1 MMKDNEEIVV
11 TIPCNDHAIFV
22 DKYGILSERVGIAWK
37 KNKDIPDR
45 LDKPYYIGDDDYW
58 HIPAGATDDFD
69 DNPVIAHRGETIPF
83 ENLCHVFGYTRYI
96 SSLIPDLENYD
107 VHIDKSNMTGSLKVF
122 IDHRFYYDGD
132 SDKCWYCVLTVE
144 TDKKVVVMSL
154 DEILRSS
161 ASGLEDEEEEILEKL
176 RYHLVPFLIEYRKLF
191 RSEVEIGVFFRK
203 STDPKAD
210 ERKKENRIIYDKEK
224 KYLGMIR
231 RFVEDEFYKQWNE
244 FLDKKYQEEAY
255 KSKSD
260 EWQQEAASKYDK
272 DTNLME

>member
-1 MMKDNEEIVV
+1 MKDNEEIVA
-11 TIPCNDHAIFV
+11 IPYNDHAIFV

>member
-1 MMKDNEEIVV
+1 MMKDNEEIVA
-11 TIPCNDHAIFV
+11 IPYNDHAIFV

-37 KNKDIPDR
+37 KDKDIPDR

-58 HIPAGATDDFD
+58 HVPAGATDDFD

-83 ENLCHVFGYTRYI
+83 ENLCHIFGYTRYI

-122 IDHRFYYDGD
+122 IDHCFYYDGD

-203 STDPKAD
+203 STDPKDD

-224 KYLGMIR
+224 KYIGMIR
-231 RFVEDEFYKQWNE
+231 RFVQDEFYKQWNE
-244 FLDKKYQEEAY
+244 FLDKEYQEKAY

-272 DTNLME
+272 DPNLME

>member
-1 MMKDNEEIVV
+1 MKDNEEIVA
-11 TIPCNDHAIFV
+11 IPYNDHAIFV

-37 KNKDIPDR
+37 KDKDIPDR

-58 HIPAGATDDFD
+58 HVPAGATDDFD

-83 ENLCHVFGYTRYI
+83 ENLCHIFGYTRYI

-122 IDHRFYYDGD
+122 IDHCFYYDGD

-176 RYHLVPFLIEYRKLF
+176 RDRLVPFLIEYRKLF

-203 STDPKAD
+203 STDPKAE

-224 KYLGMIR
+224 RYIGMIR
-231 RFVEDEFYKQWNE
+231 IFVQDEFYKQWNE
-244 FLDKKYQEEAY
+244 FLDKEYQEKAY

>member
-1 MMKDNEEIVV
+1 MMKDNEEIVA
-11 TIPCNDHAIFV
+11 IPYNDHAIFV

-107 VHIDKSNMTGSLKVF
+107 VHIDKSNMTSSLKVF
-122 IDHRFYYDGD
+122 IDHCFYYDGD

-210 ERKKENRIIYDKEK
+210 ERKNENRIIYDKEK

-260 EWQQEAASKYDK
+260 EWQQESASKYDK

>member
-1 MMKDNEEIVV
+1 MKDNEEIVA
-11 TIPCNDHAIFV
+11 IPYNDHAIFV
-22 DKYGILSERVGIAWK
+22 DEYGLLIERVGIAWK
-37 KNKDIPDR
+37 KDKDIPGR
-45 LDKPYYIGDDDYW
+45 LDKPYYIGDDDRW
-58 HIPAGATDDFD
+58 HIPAGETDDFD

-83 ENLCHVFGYTRYI
+83 ENLCHIFGYTRYI
-96 SSLIPDLENYD
+96 SSLIPNLENYD

-122 IDHRFYYDGD
+122 IEHCFYNDGF
-132 SDKCWYCVLTVE
+132 SEDKCWYCELTVE

-191 RSEVEIGVFFRK
+191 RSKVEFGVFFRK
-203 STDPKAD
+203 STDPKAE

-231 RFVEDEFYKQWNE
+231 RFVQDEFNKQWNE
-244 FLDKKYQEEAY
+244 FLDKEYQEEAY

-272 DTNLME
+272 DPNLTE

>member
-1 MMKDNEEIVV
+1 MKDNEEIVA
-11 TIPCNDHAIFV
+11 IPYNDHAIFV

-176 RYHLVPFLIEYRKLF
+176 RYHLVPFLVEYRKLF

>member
-1 MMKDNEEIVV
+1 MKDNEEIVA
-11 TIPCNDHAIFV
+11 IPYNDHAIFV

-58 HIPAGATDDFD
+58 HVPAGATDDFD

>member
-1 MMKDNEEIVV
+1 MKDNEEIVA
-11 TIPCNDHAIFV
+11 IPYNDHAIFV
-22 DKYGILSERVGIAWK
+22 DEYGILSERVGIAWK
-37 KNKDIPDR
+37 KDKDIPDR

-58 HIPAGATDDFD
+58 HIPAGSTDDFD

-83 ENLCHVFGYTRYI
+83 ENLCHIFGYTRYI
-96 SSLIPDLENYD
+96 SSLIPDLKNYD

-122 IDHRFYYDGD
+122 IDHCFYYDGD

-154 DEILRSS
+154 DDILRSS

-191 RSEVEIGVFFRK
+191 RSNVEIGVFFRK

-231 RFVEDEFYKQWNE
+231 IFVQDEFYKQWNE
-244 FLDKKYQEEAY
+244 LLDKEYKEKEY

-272 DTNLME
+272 DPNLME

>member
-1 MMKDNEEIVV
+1 MKDNEEIVA
-11 TIPCNDHAIFV
+11 IPYNDHAIFL
-22 DKYGILSERVGIAWK
+22 DHYGILSERVGIAWK

-83 ENLCHVFGYTRYI
+83 ENLCHIFGYTRYI

-122 IDHRFYYDGD
+122 IDHCFYYDGD

-154 DEILRSS
+154 DEFLRSS

-244 FLDKKYQEEAY
+244 FLDKEYQEKAY

-272 DTNLME
+272 DPNLTE

>member
-1 MMKDNEEIVV
+1 MKDNEEIVA
-11 TIPCNDHAIFV
+11 IPYNDHAIFV

-37 KNKDIPDR
+37 KDKDNPDR

-83 ENLCHVFGYTRYI
+83 ENLCHIFGYTRYI

-122 IDHRFYYDGD
+122 IDHCFYYDGD

-176 RYHLVPFLIEYRKLF
+176 RDRLVPFLIEYRKLF

-203 STDPKAD
+203 STDPKAE

-224 KYLGMIR
+224 RYIGMIR
-231 RFVEDEFYKQWNE
+231 IFVQDEFYKQWNE
-244 FLDKKYQEEAY
+244 FLDKEYQEKAY

-272 DTNLME
+272 DPNLME

>member
-1 MMKDNEEIVV
+1 MKDNEEIVA
-11 TIPCNDHAIFV
+11 IPYNDHAIFV

-37 KNKDIPDR
+37 KDKDIPDR

-107 VHIDKSNMTGSLKVF
+107 VHIDKSNMTGALKVF

-161 ASGLEDEEEEILEKL
+161 TSGLEDEEEEILEKL

>member
-1 MMKDNEEIVV
+1 MMKDNEEIVA
-11 TIPCNDHAIFV
+11 IPYNDHAIFV
-22 DKYGILSERVGIAWK
+22 DEYGILSERVGIAWK
-37 KNKDIPDR
+37 KDKDIPDR

-58 HIPAGATDDFD
+58 HIPAGSTDDFD

-83 ENLCHVFGYTRYI
+83 ENLCHIFGYTRYI

-122 IDHRFYYDGD
+122 IDHCFYYDGD

-154 DEILRSS
+154 DDILRSS

-191 RSEVEIGVFFRK
+191 RSNVEIGVFFRK

-231 RFVEDEFYKQWNE
+231 IFVQDEFYKQWNE
-244 FLDKKYQEEAY
+244 LLDKEYKEKEY

-272 DTNLME
+272 DPNLME

>member
-1 MMKDNEEIVV
+1 
-11 TIPCNDHAIFV
+11 
-22 DKYGILSERVGIAWK
+22 
-37 KNKDIPDR
+37 
-45 LDKPYYIGDDDYW
+45 
-58 HIPAGATDDFD
+58 
-69 DNPVIAHRGETIPF
+69 
-83 ENLCHVFGYTRYI
+83 
-96 SSLIPDLENYD
+96 
-107 VHIDKSNMTGSLKVF
+107 MTGSLKVF
-122 IDHRFYYDGD
+122 IDHCFYYDGD

-191 RSEVEIGVFFRK
+191 RSEVEFGVFFRK

-210 ERKKENRIIYDKEK
+210 ERKKENRIIYNKEK

-231 RFVEDEFYKQWNE
+231 IFVQDEFYKQWNE
-244 FLDKKYQEEAY
+244 FLDKEYQEKAY

-272 DTNLME
+272 DPNLME

>member
-1 MMKDNEEIVV
+1 MKDNEEIVA
-11 TIPCNDHAIFV
+11 IPYNDHAIFV
-22 DKYGILSERVGIAWK
+22 DEYGILNERVGIAWK
-37 KNKDIPDR
+37 KDKDIPDR

-83 ENLCHVFGYTRYI
+83 ENLCNVFGYTRYI

-122 IDHRFYYDGD
+122 IEHCFYYDGD
-132 SDKCWYCVLTVE
+132 SDKCWYCILTVE

-154 DEILRSS
+154 DEFLRSS
-161 ASGLEDEEEEILEKL
+161 ASGLEDEEEEMLEKL
-176 RYHLVPFLIEYRKLF
+176 RYHLVPFLIEYRKMF
-191 RSEVEIGVFFRK
+191 RSKVEIGVFFRK
-203 STDPKAD
+203 STDPKAE

-231 RFVEDEFYKQWNE
+231 RFVQDEFNKQWNE
-244 FLDKKYQEEAY
+244 FLDKEYQEESY

-272 DTNLME
+272 DPNLTE

>member
-1 MMKDNEEIVV
+1 MMKDNEEIVA
-11 TIPCNDHAIFV
+11 IPYNDHAIFV

-107 VHIDKSNMTGSLKVF
+107 VHIDKSNMTSSLKVF
-122 IDHRFYYDGD
+122 IDHCFYYDGD

-203 STDPKAD
+203 STDPKVD

-272 DTNLME
+272 DPNLME

>member
-1 MMKDNEEIVV
+1 MKDNEEIVA
-11 TIPCNDHAIFV
+11 IPYNDHAIFV
-22 DKYGILSERVGIAWK
+22 DEYGILSERVGIAWK
-37 KNKDIPDR
+37 KDKDIPDR

-58 HIPAGATDDFD
+58 HVPAGATDDFD

-83 ENLCHVFGYTRYI
+83 EKLCYIFGYTRYI

-122 IDHRFYYDGD
+122 IDHCFYYDGD

-154 DEILRSS
+154 DDILRSS

-191 RSEVEIGVFFRK
+191 RSNVEIGVFFRK

-231 RFVEDEFYKQWNE
+231 IFVQDEFYKQWNE
-244 FLDKKYQEEAY
+244 LLDKEYKEKEY

-272 DTNLME
+272 DPNLME

>member
-1 MMKDNEEIVV
+1 MKDNEEIVA
-11 TIPCNDHAIFV
+11 IPYNDHAIFV

-161 ASGLEDEEEEILEKL
+161 ASGLENEEEEILEKL
-176 RYHLVPFLIEYRKLF
+176 RDRLVPFLIEYRKLF

-272 DTNLME
+272 DPNLIE

>member
-1 MMKDNEEIVV
+1 MMKDNEEIVAL
-11 TIPCNDHAIFV
+11 PSNDHAIFV

-122 IDHRFYYDGD
+122 IDHCFYYDGD

-272 DTNLME
+272 DPNLME

>member
-1 MMKDNEEIVV
+1 MKDNEEIVA
-11 TIPCNDHAIFV
+11 IPYNDHAIFV
-22 DKYGILSERVGIAWK
+22 DEYGILSERVGIAWK

-83 ENLCHVFGYTRYI
+83 ENLCNVFGYTRYI
-96 SSLIPDLENYD
+96 SSLITDLENYD

-122 IDHRFYYDGD
+122 IDHCFYYDGD
-132 SDKCWYCVLTVE
+132 SDKCWYCILTVE
-144 TDKKVVVMSL
+144 TDKKVVVVMSL
-154 DEILRSS
+154 DEFLRSS
-161 ASGLEDEEEEILEKL
+161 ASGLENEEEEILQKL

-191 RSEVEIGVFFRK
+191 RSKVEFGVFFRK
-203 STDPKAD
+203 ATDPKAE

-231 RFVEDEFYKQWNE
+231 RFVQDEFNKQWNE

-272 DTNLME
+272 DPNLME

>member
-1 MMKDNEEIVV
+1 MKDNEEIVA
-11 TIPCNDHAIFV
+11 IPYNDHAIFV

-58 HIPAGATDDFD
+58 HVPAGATDDFD

-272 DTNLME
+272 DPNLME

>member
-1 MMKDNEEIVV
+1 MKDNEEIVA
-11 TIPCNDHAIFV
+11 IPYNDHAIFV
-22 DKYGILSERVGIAWK
+22 DEYGILSERVGIAWK
-37 KNKDIPDR
+37 KDKDIPDR

-58 HIPAGATDDFD
+58 HIPAGSTDDFD

-83 ENLCHVFGYTRYI
+83 ENLCHIFGYTRYI
-96 SSLIPDLENYD
+96 SSLIPDLKNYD

-122 IDHRFYYDGD
+122 IDHCFYYDGD

-154 DEILRSS
+154 DDILRSS

-231 RFVEDEFYKQWNE
+231 IFVQDEFYKQWNE
-244 FLDKKYQEEAY
+244 LLDKEYKEKEY

-272 DTNLME
+272 DPNLME

>member
-1 MMKDNEEIVV
+1 MKDNEEIVA
-11 TIPCNDHAIFV
+11 IPYNDHAIFV
-22 DKYGILSERVGIAWK
+22 DECGILSERVGIAWK
-37 KNKDIPDR
+37 KDKDIPDR

-122 IDHRFYYDGD
+122 IDHCFYYDGD

-203 STDPKAD
+203 STDPKAE

-231 RFVEDEFYKQWNE
+231 IFVQDEFYKQWNE
-244 FLDKKYQEEAY
+244 FLDKEYQEKAY
-255 KSKSD
+255 ESKSE

-272 DTNLME
+272 DPNLTE

>member
-1 MMKDNEEIVV
+1 MKDNEEIVA
-11 TIPCNDHAIFV
+11 IPYNDHAIFV

-161 ASGLEDEEEEILEKL
+161 ASGLENEEEEILEKL

>member
-1 MMKDNEEIVV
+1 MMKDNEEIVA
-11 TIPCNDHAIFV
+11 IPYNDHAIFV

-107 VHIDKSNMTGSLKVF
+107 VHIDKSNMTSSLKVF
-122 IDHRFYYDGD
+122 IDHCFYYDGD

-231 RFVEDEFYKQWNE
+231 IFVQDEFYKQWNE
-244 FLDKKYQEEAY
+244 FLDKEYQEKAY

-272 DTNLME
+272 DPNLME

>member
-1 MMKDNEEIVV
+1 MKDNEEIVA
-11 TIPCNDHAIFV
+11 IPYNDHAIFV
-22 DKYGILSERVGIAWK
+22 DEYGILSERVGIAWK
-37 KNKDIPDR
+37 KDKDIPDR

>member
-1 MMKDNEEIVV
+1 MKDNEEIVA
-11 TIPCNDHAIFV
+11 IPYNDHAIFV
-22 DKYGILSERVGIAWK
+22 DEYGILSERVGIAWK
-37 KNKDIPDR
+37 KDKDIPDR

-58 HIPAGATDDFD
+58 HVPAGATDDFD

-83 ENLCHVFGYTRYI
+83 ENLCHIFGYTRYI
-96 SSLIPDLENYD
+96 SSLIPDLKKYD

-122 IDHRFYYDGD
+122 IDHCFYYDGD

-231 RFVEDEFYKQWNE
+231 IFVQDEFYKQWNE
-244 FLDKKYQEEAY
+244 LLDKEYKEKEY

-272 DTNLME
+272 DPNLME

>member
-1 MMKDNEEIVV
+1 MKDNEEIVA
-11 TIPCNDHAIFV
+11 IPYNAHAIFV
-22 DKYGILSERVGIAWK
+22 DEYGILSERVGIAWK
-37 KNKDIPDR
+37 KDKDIPDR

-58 HIPAGATDDFD
+58 HIPAGSTDDFD

-83 ENLCHVFGYTRYI
+83 EKLCYIFGYTRYI

-122 IDHRFYYDGD
+122 IDHCFYYDGD

-231 RFVEDEFYKQWNE
+231 IFVQDEFYKQWNE
-244 FLDKKYQEEAY
+244 LLDKEYKEKEY

-272 DTNLME
+272 DPNLME

>member
-1 MMKDNEEIVV
+1 MKDNEEIVA
-11 TIPCNDHAIFV
+11 IPCNDHAIFV
-22 DKYGILSERVGIAWK
+22 DEYGILSERVGIAWK
-37 KNKDIPDR
+37 KDKDIPDR
-45 LDKPYYIGDDDYW
+45 SDKPYYIGDDDNW
-58 HIPAGATDDFD
+58 HIPACATDDFD
-69 DNPVIAHRGETIPF
+69 DNPVIAHRGETIHF

-122 IDHRFYYDGD
+122 IEHCFYNDGF
-132 SDKCWYCVLTVE
+132 SEDKCWYCELTVE

-154 DEILRSS
+154 DDILPSS

-176 RYHLVPFLIEYRKLF
+176 RDHLVPFLIEYRKLF
-191 RSEVEIGVFFRK
+191 RSKVEIGVFFRK

-231 RFVEDEFYKQWNE
+231 RFVQDEFNKQWNE
-244 FLDKKYQEEAY
+244 FLDKEYQEEAY

-272 DTNLME
+272 DPNLTE

>member
-1 MMKDNEEIVV
+1 MKDNEEIVA
-11 TIPCNDHAIFV
+11 IPYNGHAIFV
-22 DKYGILSERVGIAWK
+22 DEYGILSERVGIAWK
-37 KNKDIPDR
+37 KDKDIPDR

-58 HIPAGATDDFD
+58 HIPAGSTDDFD

-83 ENLCHVFGYTRYI
+83 ENLCHIFGYTRYI

-122 IDHRFYYDGD
+122 IDHCFYYDGD

-154 DEILRSS
+154 DDILRSS

-191 RSEVEIGVFFRK
+191 RSNVEIGVFFRK

-231 RFVEDEFYKQWNE
+231 IFVQDEFYKQWNE
-244 FLDKKYQEEAY
+244 LLDKEYKEKEY

-272 DTNLME
+272 DPNLME